1 MTATIRRQ
9 IVLDTETA
17 AILADADN
25 ASATVRE
32 ALTLLR
38 DVEAHGLRLELDA
51 KIAHARWQAQVA
63 AALEEVARG

>member
-9 IVLDTETA
+9 IVLDTDTA

-51 KIAHARWQAQVA
+51 KISHARWQAQVA
-63 AALEEVARG
+63 AALQEVGQ